1 MAPWSGVFP
10 AVTTKLK
17 ADGSIDLPATQSSIE
32 RLVANGVSGV
42 IVLPM
47 LGENASLRMSEK
59 EAVIRAGKEAVAG
72 KVPLLSGLAEI
83 STESAVATA
92 RAFESYGAEGLMAFP
107 SLGYKT
113 DPRETATW
121 YKTLGTGCGLPIM
134 IYNNP
139 IAYGVD
145 VTPAI
150 LDDLAGTPS
159 IVAIKEETG
168 DIRRVTDLYNAH
180 GNRFRIFCGVDDLI
194 VESMSLGA
202 VGWVSGMTNAWPKQ
216 CVEIFNLC
224 AAGRFAE
231 ALPLYR
237 LMTPAFHLDTD
248 VKLVQYI
255 KLAEHLVYGAPEW
268 VRPPRLPIEGA
279 ERARV
284 VAVIS
289 KTIEDLA
296 KGVKQA
302 A

>member
-1 MAPWSGVFP
+1 
-10 AVTTKLK
+10 
-17 ADGSIDLPATQSSIE
+17 
-32 RLVANGVSGV
+32 
-42 IVLPM
+42 
-47 LGENASLRMSEK
+47 
-59 EAVIRAGKEAVAG
+59 
-72 KVPLLSGLAEI
+72 
-83 STESAVATA
+83 
-92 RAFESYGAEGLMAFP
+92 
-107 SLGYKT
+107 
-113 DPRETATW
+113 
-121 YKTLGTGCGLPIM
+121 
-134 IYNNP
+134 
-139 IAYGVD
+139 
-145 VTPAI
+145 
-150 LDDLAGTPS
+150 
-159 IVAIKEETG
+159 
-168 DIRRVTDLYNAH
+168 
-180 GNRFRIFCGVDDLI
+180 
-194 VESMSLGA
+194 MSLGA